1 MAVTLLPVR
10 CAVLALLLAVP
21 AWGAPGLS
29 DDAAA
34 AARYNRCLAL
44 ASGKPEAGLSEA
56 GLWMRSG
63 GGVPAEHCAALA
75 LVGLRRYAE
84 AAPQLDALAR
94 GKDTPPDL
102 RAALF
107 GQAGNAY
114 MLAGDSARA
123 VSSLTAALTL
133 TASDPDL
140 FADLARAQAM
150 RKNWTEVVLDLNA
163 ALALAPYR
171 TDLLVLRA
179 SAHRALKQLP
189 SAHEDLTAALAVR
202 RDAGTL
208 VERGLLRRDLGDL
221 GGARADFRAA
231 LAAKPSAAVA
241 AEAREQLDVLA
252 DDAPAQTVKRPQR

>member
-1 MAVTLLPVR
+1 MAVTMLPIR
-10 CAVLALLLAVP
+10 CAVLAVLLAVP
-21 AWGAPGLS
+21 AQAAPGVS

-34 AARYNRCLAL
+34 SARYNRCLAL
-44 ASGKPEAGLSEA
+44 ASGKPEAALTEA

-75 LVGLRRYAE
+75 LVGLQRYAE

-94 GKDTPPDL
+94 GRGTPAEL
-102 RAALF
+102 RSALF
-107 GQAGNAY
+107 GQAGNAFL
-114 MLAGDSARA
+114 LAGDSARA
-123 VSSLTAALTL
+123 VASFTAGLTL

-150 RKNWTEVVLDLNA
+150 RKNWSEVVLDLNA

-171 TDLLVLRA
+171 ADLLVLRA

-189 SAHEDLTAALAVR
+189 AAHDDLTAALAMR
-202 RDAGTL
+202 RDAGAL
-208 VERGLLRRDLGDL
+208 VERGLLRRDLGDM

-241 AEAREQLDVLA
+241 AQARDQLDVLA
-252 DDAPAQTVKRPQR
+252 EDEPAKPVKPPR